1 MRPTS
6 PEVRQRISTGIAMG
20 LKKVIKWA
28 LVCGQRKMQSR
39 KSPMHFVCSKS
50 YADGNRETRR
60 LLVLL
65 EDLRQLYAAA
75 WGKVMASL
83 ETCFDA
89 MQGREPGLL
98 KSMCSVVLLW
108 VQLGDTVA
116 KDFDPDLWRQP
127 TLQSINDL
135 NDALLRLWKVAM
147 DKTAELVYKIIPVTT
162 ADVAMVIEKEYQA
175 CRQETWTL
183 FQVTPD
189 TLENYVDTLKLYTSN
204 VSLWHLDERKFLN
217 TDATL
222 VKSLSQLNIAAS

>member
-1 MRPTS
+1 
-6 PEVRQRISTGIAMG
+6 MG

-39 KSPMHFVCSKS
+39 KSPMHFVCSKM
-50 YADGNRETRR
+50 YADGNRQTRR

-147 DKTAELVYKIIPVTT
+147 DKTAELVYKIIPEMTP
-162 ADVAMVIEKEYQA
+162 DVAMVIEKEYQA

-183 FQVTPD
+183 FQVTPE
-189 TLENYVDTLKLYTSN
+189 TLENYVDTLKMYTSN
-204 VSLWHLDERKFLN
+204 MSIWHLDERKFLN

>member
-1 MRPTS
+1 
-6 PEVRQRISTGIAMG
+6 MG

-39 KSPMHFVCSKS
+39 KSPTHFVCSKM
-50 YADGNRETRR
+50 YADGNRQTRR

-65 EDLRQLYAAA
+65 EDLRQLYATA

-147 DKTAELVYKIIPVTT
+147 DKTAELVYKIIPGTT
-162 ADVAMVIEKEYQA
+162 PDVAMVIEKEYQA

-183 FQVTPD
+183 FQVTPE
-189 TLENYVDTLKLYTSN
+189 TLENYVDTLKIYTSN
-204 VSLWHLDERKFLN
+204 MSIWHLDERKFLN